1 MAQGRVKWFNVEKG
15 YGFIE
20 YPGNPDVF
28 VHYSAIQSGGFR
40 KLNEGDEVEFEV
52 EAGQGSKGPQAK
64 NVVVTLAAPAPVG
77 GGSDSRGGGN
87 RW

>member
-20 YPGNPDVF
+20 YPGHPDVF
-28 VHYSAIQSGGFR
+28 VHYSAIQTSGFR
-40 KLNEGDEVEFEV
+40 KLNEGDEVEFEL
-52 EAGQGSKGPQAK
+52 ENASNGKGPQAK
-64 NVVVTLAAPAPVG
+64 NVSVTSAAPEPA
-77 GGSDSRGGGN
+77 SRG

>member
-1 MAQGRVKWFNVEKG
+1 MPQGRVKWFSVEKG

-28 VHYSAIQSGGFR
+28 VHYSAIQSSGFR

-52 EAGQGSKGPQAK
+52 AEGQGNRGPQAK
-64 NVVVTLAAPAPVG
+64 DVVVTNPAPV
-77 GGSDSRGGGN
+77 SDHRRE